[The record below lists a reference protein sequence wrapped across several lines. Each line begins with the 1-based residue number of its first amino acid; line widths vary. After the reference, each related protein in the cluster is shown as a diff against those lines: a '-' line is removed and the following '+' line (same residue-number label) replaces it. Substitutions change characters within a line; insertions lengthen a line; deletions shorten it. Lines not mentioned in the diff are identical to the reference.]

1 MKRFGFTHF
10 KQIIKLGGVPGY
22 LLIGYYVVQVV
33 FARGK
38 ADMAA
43 IDGAAI
49 IFASYAALCGLY
61 SWHDFQKNRY
71 GRFFLKQLFLKTGI
85 LWFSLYTLIA
95 FISSCWSPIPI
106 LSAYRAV
113 ECMGMLL
120 LNAAIIKNLLALK
133 NEYYAMLWSV
143 CYAFLMLSFTFASS
157 FKGGGIYMALYNC
170 QFPATIFF
178 YLAFY
183 FAPSWWIKYPIEL
196 LAIFCKSV
204 TGYCG
209 MALGLC
215 SLMFGSAKYRLLGGA
230 IAVGLLFAVST
241 IGFDE
246 LLNQTIFAS
255 KGGVLVDGE
264 IDPNKTSGRSN
275 VWELAIRKITEENH
289 LYYGYGFVA
298 GETVFARR
306 IQGPMVIGMH
316 NGFLSALIGTG
327 LFGLITF
334 ALFMVQTSVSPFNRK
349 IPNKYKTVLIASLC
363 VILVHTVGN
372 PGLGFRVYGTWMPA
386 MYIVMLINGFYIKYT
401 KMK

>member
-1 MKRFGFTHF
+1 M
-10 KQIIKLGGVPGY
+10 
-22 LLIGYYVVQVV
+22 
-33 FARGK
+33 
-38 ADMAA
+38 
-43 IDGAAI
+43 
-49 IFASYAALCGLY
+49 
-61 SWHDFQKNRY
+61 
-71 GRFFLKQLFLKTGI
+71 
-85 LWFSLYTLIA
+85 
-95 FISSCWSPIPI
+95 
-106 LSAYRAV
+106 
-113 ECMGMLL
+113 
-120 LNAAIIKNLLALK
+120 
-133 NEYYAMLWSV
+133 
-143 CYAFLMLSFTFASS
+143 
-157 FKGGGIYMALYNC
+157 
-170 QFPATIFF
+170 
-178 YLAFY
+178 
-183 FAPSWWIKYPIEL
+183 
-196 LAIFCKSV
+196 
-204 TGYCG
+204 
-209 MALGLC
+209 
-215 SLMFGSAKYRLLGGA
+215 
-230 IAVGLLFAVST
+230 
-241 IGFDE
+241 
-246 LLNQTIFAS
+246 NQTIFAS